1 MVPGL
6 APLPPHSAGAAG
18 AQFLPGR
25 SWERGSSITPR
36 VADWLVEFCSQLC
49 LRTSLGPRL
58 RRDGGH
64 VASPPRART
73 ALPRAAGAPARAGG
87 ERSPR
92 HSFAGRPQQGSEPP
106 GTSRPL
112 RGSAELR
119 WLGGRS
125 PTRFPPGL
133 QAPPA
138 PRQAEREP
146 GCSLPD
152 AAPERGP
159 TPSLPEPAGCATL
172 LAARENPFLASASSS
187 CILEHVSECITTRSL
202 IEIQLGDLAPQPS
215 ALTWAIAPRPAV
227 RARGHAGPEQGRGRS
242 STAQPRAS
250 TTPGAYTAGG
260 CRLCPSPRHSKA
272 FTIPGGR
279 AARSVHNTVQRCRG
293 SAGREGCSTE
303 PLQFTP
309 MPPGV
314 NPALPIPVPS
324 LGVQGAVWGEGEE
337 DPPWWTASPL
347 LFPGTHP

>member
-1 MVPGL
+1 M
-6 APLPPHSAGAAG
+6 
-18 AQFLPGR
+18 
-25 SWERGSSITPR
+25 
-36 VADWLVEFCSQLC
+36 EFCSQLC

-58 RRDGGH
+58 RRDRGH
-64 VASPPRART
+64 VASPPRSRT

-87 ERSPR
+87 ERTPR
-92 HSFAGRPQQGSEPP
+92 HSFAGRPRQGSEPP

-119 WLGGRS
+119 RLGGRS

-215 ALTWAIAPRPAV
+215 ALTWAMAPRPAV
-227 RARGHAGPEQGRGRS
+227 RARGHAGPEQGRGQKQHWP
-242 STAQPRAS
+242 AQ
-250 TTPGAYTAGG
+250 GQ
-260 CRLCPSPRHSKA
+260 HH
-272 FTIPGGR
+272 
-279 AARSVHNTVQRCRG
+279 ARSLHSRGLPALSFPPAEQSLHRPWWQGFPLRTQRCPEVSWHCRARG
-293 SAGREGCSTE
+293 
-303 PLQFTP
+303 
-309 MPPGV
+309 
-314 NPALPIPVPS
+314 
-324 LGVQGAVWGEGEE
+324 
-337 DPPWWTASPL
+337 L
-347 LFPGTHP
+347 LH